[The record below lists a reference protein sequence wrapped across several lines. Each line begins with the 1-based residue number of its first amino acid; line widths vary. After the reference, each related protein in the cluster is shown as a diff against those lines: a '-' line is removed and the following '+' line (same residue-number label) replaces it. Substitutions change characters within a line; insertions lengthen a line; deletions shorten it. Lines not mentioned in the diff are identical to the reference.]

1 MSYNV
6 KFPDDFWSEEYT
18 KDSLLSSYQFKSLQE
33 YQQADVLRCI
43 TRLRQGQATMIHG
56 VIIYR
61 HFDVTVEYACPLGH
75 YDSRTCRNGGGYW
88 QFTGAVRIRE
98 VIITIQ
104 DTSCGDFGSRR
115 KYTITKSNKTVVV
128 EYDTMG
134 GDGWYGLSYLSEV
147 ASWVNTNVLQDALYA
162 VSAVAWEAR

>member
-1 MSYNV
+1 MYLNA
-6 KFPDDFWSEEYT
+6 KFPGDFWSGEYT

-33 YQQADVLRCI
+33 YQQADVLHRI
-43 TRLRQGQATMIHG
+43 TCLRQGQTTVIHG
-56 VIIYR
+56 ITIYR

-88 QFTGAVRIRE
+88 QFAGAVSIRE
-98 VIITIQ
+98 VTITIQ

-115 KYTITKSNKTVVV
+115 KYTVTKSDKTVVV

-147 ASWVNTNVLQDALYA
+147 ASWVNRNVLQDALNA
-162 VSAVAWEAR
+162 VSTAAWEAR